1 MIVASAIQVASS
13 KDKNPIECDMTFYG
27 VIKEIWELDYISFRI
42 PVFLCDWV
50 RSDNG
55 VKEDE
60 FGFKLVDLNRVGHK
74 SDRFI
79 MASQAKQ
86 VFYMSDPIDGRWSVV
101 LTTQPKDYDYQES
114 GGDLYLNDKTFE
126 INPPP
131 IDVAVRD
138 EIISSRED
146 GTLTMD
152 DPGDYDDDF
161 ALWGQSIGG
170 ESESDPPHP
179 SEGILLEVEY
189 NQWGQCIGDTANEL
203 VSQIGLYARRNLPLA
218 YNDWRKVPMEFKNL
232 LWEYIKSMFKLGPE
246 AKHSTLKTAGRRW
259 KDWKA
264 FLTRNLIFKYKDKVP
279 AMLDRPPDAYVSCY
293 KPEDWKEFVAKR
305 CSQEWEKK
313 RKKMQDIRSQNTYN
327 HHAGRGGVK
336 KVEEKLEKELGHQLT
351 IYDRAYLWIRIHTNK
366 NGELDDPAQEVA
378 DRIAEIRKQVEEGTI
393 LVEGSKDILTL
404 ALGTEEHGGRVRGM
418 GGGVTQTQF
427 FKTPRPKRKRVD
439 DNDRMSEVEKRLEE
453 SEEHRRRQDELLNK
467 LLQIVQSQSGVAG
480 TSHAS
485 GSGVGGASNEPAFA
499 AVTSVLGA
507 TPTARASA
515 PPTGRASTT
524 PNARASAPPAPKAS
538 APPAPKAS
546 APPAPKATIPTPPLV
561 APPATPCA
569 AAPPAPSPVTSDNRL
584 RCDMY
589 VIDPK
594 EKDSVLVVSGYVK
607 LEKADKEG
615 NIIIHGVKKK
625 FDDFKRVF
633 IEKVVEENAI
643 LPCPIE
649 HEGFDTVDERKEE
662 SFKRSFGSTRA
673 RPPINPKG
681 PNKQSVKRYI
691 PPAKTQLLSGLSEIV
706 KNWPAKKSKRYY
718 IKPEVFGGEG
728 QECWISADEVEDVC
742 ELHMIGN
749 TVMSLWCSY
758 LQEHTLNL
766 GGLRNTYAFNNPA
779 SVSTEAGK
787 LKQRSENL
795 CQRMMGMQPEQW
807 LICPWNSGDHWLTI
821 MIHANT
827 QSVAYLDSTN
837 DFIRTDIM
845 KCIQNAVD
853 MYRIEKNIRNKGPVK
868 INQYTCRQ
876 QPDGIQCGYY
886 VMKIIQSFMTVVN
899 PASFLKNHFKLDAPY
914 SNEEINAVRDE
925 LAEFVKPLIID

>member
-1 MIVASAIQVASS
+1 
-13 KDKNPIECDMTFYG
+13 
-27 VIKEIWELDYISFRI
+27 
-42 PVFLCDWV
+42 
-50 RSDNG
+50 
-55 VKEDE
+55 
-60 FGFKLVDLNRVGHK
+60 
-74 SDRFI
+74 
-79 MASQAKQ
+79 
-86 VFYMSDPIDGRWSVV
+86 
-101 LTTQPKDYDYQES
+101 
-114 GGDLYLNDKTFE
+114 
-126 INPPP
+126 
-131 IDVAVRD
+131 
-138 EIISSRED
+138 
-146 GTLTMD
+146 MD

-170 ESESDPPHP
+170 ESESDPAAPELEPDPDSQPKKKNCRGAYKGLKHIKNR

-203 VSQIGLYARRNLPLA
+203 VSQIGLYARRNLPLS

-279 AMLDRPPDAYVSCY
+279 AMLDRPPDAYASCY

-305 CSQEWEKK
+305 CSPEWAKK

-351 IYDRAYLWIRIHTNK
+351 IYDRADLWIRIHTNK
-366 NGELDDPAQEVA
+366 NGELDGPAQEVA

-507 TPTARASA
+507 TPTARTSA
-515 PPTGRASTT
+515 PPTGWASTT
-524 PNARASAPPAPKAS
+524 PNARAS

-569 AAPPAPSPVTSDNRL
+569 AAPPAPTAVTSDNRL

-594 EKDSVLVVSGYVK
+594 EKDPVLVASGYVK

-649 HEGFDTVDERKEE
+649 HEGFDTVGLAVNNFVAWPKNLINIHPDDLAKMKGKKKVSRDHLAPP
-662 SFKRSFGSTRA
+662 TQ
-673 RPPINPKG
+673 PPINPKG

-742 ELHMIGN
+742 GLHMIGN

-779 SVSTEAGK
+779 SRIYVSE
-787 LKQRSENL
+787 
-795 CQRMMGMQPEQW
+795 
-807 LICPWNSGDHWLTI
+807 
-821 MIHANT
+821 
-827 QSVAYLDSTN
+827 
-837 DFIRTDIM
+837 
-845 KCIQNAVD
+845 
-853 MYRIEKNIRNKGPVK
+853 
-868 INQYTCRQ
+868 
-876 QPDGIQCGYY
+876 
-886 VMKIIQSFMTVVN
+886 
-899 PASFLKNHFKLDAPY
+899 
-914 SNEEINAVRDE
+914 
-925 LAEFVKPLIID
+925 